1 VDVEAGRRP
10 AGRRAPAE
18 WKSGWRPHRSQH
30 ILAEVPSAAGYQGAT
45 SSSRALQSSS
55 CFRGSSA
62 MLLAIRSGHSPLRCR
77 QGPASSP
84 TSISEEQVRISNC
97 AAAVSDES
105 RPVPWRLVLFC
116 ISTAAIKNQTGQA
129 DFIASSWNKTLKL
142 TLRVWCLDLPK
153 RLHAH
158 APEVAPCAQPARFWA
173 RFPSQWCHG
182 IVSRLEGCVV
192 SHRSIRG
199 WLDSNP
205 SIPWR

>member
-1 VDVEAGRRP
+1 MWKPGVVPQGVVRLRSGNPGGALIGVCIFSLRFHPLQVIRELRP
-10 AGRRAPAE
+10 APA
-18 WKSGWRPHRSQH
+18 
-30 ILAEVPSAAGYQGAT
+30 
-45 SSSRALQSSS
+45 SS

-62 MLLAIRSGHSPLRCR
+62 MLLAIRSSHSPLRCR

-97 AAAVSDES
+97 AAVS

-192 SHRSIRG
+192 SHRSIRE